1 MLLFFALLLPISM
14 VAMEQNNGVFSFK
27 LQDVTVKDIFK
38 YIEKNSE
45 YIFLYS
51 TDKNLL
57 KKINVDVNKKDITQ
71 VLDEILKNTT
81 LIYDIDGK
89 QIIIREKNA
98 SEKSQ
103 QKTTQKKKTIRGIVS
118 DDSTQEPIIGAT
130 IRVNGSMT
138 GTTSNIEGDFVLEC
152 AVGDTLTVS
161 FVGYQDRSVL
171 VKSGNIYAI
180 ALKESAAE
188 LGEVVVTAFG
198 VGQKKESLVGS
209 IQQIKP
215 QELKV
220 PSSSLSTAFAG
231 RMAGVIAVQRS
242 GEPGADG
249 ANFWIRGKSTFNGNT
264 SALIIMD
271 GVEISSTELNAL
283 DPEVIESFSIL
294 KDATATALYGTRGAN
309 GVMIVATKN
318 GKNLDK
324 PIINFRLEGAIS
336 TMTRVPNM
344 VDGPTYMK
352 MFNEAVS
359 RPGCDVSPYS
369 QEKIDGTIA
378 GLNPYI
384 YPNVDWFDEIFNKS
398 AFSERAN
405 FNIRGG
411 SSKMDYF
418 MSASFKHSNGHLKSL
433 SKDYFSY
440 NNNVRNYNYDFIN
453 NLNIS
458 ATRTTKISLGLNLSV
473 ADKKSPLMDVND
485 IFQLSMEANPVDFP
499 VRFPANMSD
508 RDFVLWGDKPGG
520 IHGQGWYRNPVAE
533 YVTGYKTNLRRI
545 GIGKIVLHLFRPG
558 GNRDRIHRRDPR
570 PEKIARIVVGLHPR
584 TGAPAFHPV
593 AHPVTV
599 LERRQAEGGLE
610 RKVRSERHGLL
621 FAGIALFGRNED
633 HAVGGLTA
641 VQGGGRG
648 TLEDRDALDI
658 LGVEVRNAVAAIA
671 VPGIGHTAYGRVG
684 LLGGRIENGHTV
696 DHIERLVVAGDRPHA
711 ADAYLGRSARTRGVL
726 VHLHA
731 GRLARKRQDQV
742 GILHRRELRPPDLIG
757 RIGQVGIVAF
767 EPQRRHDHLGDRLH
781 ILLQHDFEF
790 GTGSR
795 PDTLVDIPQTRDIE
809 HGTGQDGDR
818 EFAFGKG
825 RDPVRGTPFDNGSPG
840 DGIARFIGDT
850 AVDNH
855 LPGRGLG
862 MRRHVRQ
869 QAQAGKQ
876 GRHALPS
883 PVQRPQFSQT
893 IRKRHHY
900 YGTIKYKI
908 IKIGI

>member
-1 MLLFFALLLPISM
+1 MLPVRRDIHPAGEAVKPDQRVHIETARHGFVLDHLAHEADIPVELEPLP
-14 VAMEQNNGVFSFK
+14 
-27 LQDVTVKDIFK
+27 
-38 YIEKNSE
+38 EKPGRG
-45 YIFLYS
+45 
-51 TDKNLL
+51 
-57 KKINVDVNKKDITQ
+57 TQ
-71 VLDEILKNTT
+71 VEVMAH
-81 LIYDIDGK
+81 
-89 QIIIREKNA
+89 Q
-98 SEKSQ
+98 
-103 QKTTQKKKTIRGIVS
+103 
-118 DDSTQEPIIGAT
+118 
-130 IRVNGSMT
+130 
-138 GTTSNIEGDFVLEC
+138 
-152 AVGDTLTVS
+152 AV
-161 FVGYQDRSVL
+161 R
-171 VKSGNIYAI
+171 
-180 ALKESAAE
+180 
-188 LGEVVVTAFG
+188 
-198 VGQKKESLVGS
+198 
-209 IQQIKP
+209 
-215 QELKV
+215 
-220 PSSSLSTAFAG
+220 
-231 RMAGVIAVQRS
+231 
-242 GEPGADG
+242 
-249 ANFWIRGKSTFNGNT
+249 
-264 SALIIMD
+264 
-271 GVEISSTELNAL
+271 
-283 DPEVIESFSIL
+283 
-294 KDATATALYGTRGAN
+294 TR
-309 GVMIVATKN
+309 
-318 GKNLDK
+318 D
-324 PIINFRLEGAIS
+324 
-336 TMTRVPNM
+336 
-344 VDGPTYMK
+344 
-352 MFNEAVS
+352 
-359 RPGCDVSPYS
+359 
-369 QEKIDGTIA
+369 
-378 GLNPYI
+378 
-384 YPNVDWFDEIFNKS
+384 
-398 AFSERAN
+398 
-405 FNIRGG
+405 
-411 SSKMDYF
+411 
-418 MSASFKHSNGHLKSL
+418 
-433 SKDYFSY
+433 
-440 NNNVRNYNYDFIN
+440 
-453 NLNIS
+453 
-458 ATRTTKISLGLNLSV
+458 
-473 ADKKSPLMDVND
+473 SPL
-485 IFQLSMEANPVDFP
+485 
-499 VRFPANMSD
+499 
-508 RDFVLWGDKPGG
+508 G
-520 IHGQGWYRNPVAE
+520 
-533 YVTGYKTNLRRI
+533 RI

-570 PEKIARIVVGLHPR
+570 PEKVARIVVGLHPR
-584 TGAPAFHPV
+584 TGAPAFHPA
-593 AHPVTV
+593 AHPVAV

-658 LGVEVRNAVAAIA
+658 LGIEVRDAVAAVA
-671 VPGIGHTAYGRVG
+671 VPCIGHTAYGRIG

-711 ADAYLGRSARTRGVL
+711 ADAYLGRSARTRRVL